1 MADRGYSMEVKVG
14 ALILISLVLLV
25 GFIVVLGDFR
35 CSEQSVLYVDF
46 PTSADLK
53 AGAPVKIT
61 GVTVGKVTVVDLW
74 GGVRD
79 PEHDNKI
86 VQVRV
91 TLSVDEKVP
100 GLLHRD
106 ARYYI
111 TTLGALGEKYV
122 EIDPGSPDEP
132 TLKSGD
138 VVDGK
143 GPLRLEHLG
152 ADASSILD
160 ELDGILKENRANVKE
175 LVKNIRDISDQANEM
190 IAENRES
197 VKVAID
203 KVRESM
209 EHVTNL
215 TETLD
220 LAAGD
225 GKDLKQI
232 IASLKNITSK
242 LDREVTPA
250 FKRIPGIA
258 EKVEKTVE
266 ELFSLL
272 SEGRATIA
280 DGRVPFQDAMEN
292 VRAVIR
298 DLKEGKGSI
307 GALLSDRE
315 LYDDLVEIIK
325 DIKRHPWKVLWK
337 E

>member
-1 MADRGYSMEVKVG
+1 MAEKGYSMEVRVG
-14 ALILISLVLLV
+14 ALILVSVVMLV
-25 GFIVVLGDFR
+25 GFILVLGDFR
-35 CSEQSVLYVDF
+35 CADQSLLYVDF

-53 AGAPVKIT
+53 TGAPVKIT
-61 GVTVGKVTVVDLW
+61 GVTVGKVAAVDLW
-74 GGVRD
+74 GGIPD
-79 PEHDNKI
+79 KEHDDKI

-91 TLSVDEKVP
+91 TLKVDANVP

-138 VVDGK
+138 VANGL

-160 ELDGILKENRANVKE
+160 ELNGILKENRANVKE

-209 EHVTNL
+209 EHVAEL
-215 TETLD
+215 TSALD
-220 LAAGD
+220 TAAGD
-225 GKDLKQI
+225 GRDLKQLI
-232 IASLKNITSK
+232 SSLKLVSVK
-242 LDREVTPA
+242 LEKEVAPA
-250 FKRIPGIA
+250 FKRVPGI
-258 EKVEKTVE
+258 VSRIEKTID
-266 ELFSLL
+266 ELFGLL
-272 SEGRATIA
+272 SDGRSTIA
-280 DGRVPFQDAMEN
+280 DGRVPLQDTLEN
-292 VRAVIR
+292 ASAVTKA
-298 DLKEGKGSI
+298 LKDGKGSI
-307 GALLSDRE
+307 GALLTDRE